1 MKKYLF
7 LSIVAAC
14 VLMSAMLNPASETL
28 AIGSKMPN
36 GKQTL
41 AVPVSS
47 STMVLNDAMKENGLL
62 VIFSCNTCPFVI
74 GWENRYNELNE
85 IATRNKIGA
94 VLVNSN
100 EAKRSSD
107 DSPEAMVAHAKE
119 MGYTMPYVIDKNH
132 ELADAFG
139 AKTTPHV
146 FVFNKNKELVYKG
159 SIDDNF
165 KNKNEV
171 ENHYLRNT
179 LNELG
184 AGKTITTSE
193 TPAKGCS
200 IKRVSKK

>member
-14 VLMSAMLNPASETL
+14 VLMSAMLNPSSESL

-36 GKQTL
+36 EKQKLEVPAKKSTL
-41 AVPVSS
+41 
-47 STMVLNDAMKENGLL
+47 MLNDAMKDNGLL

-74 GWENRYNELNE
+74 GWEDRYNELNE

-100 EAKRSSD
+100 EAKRNGD
-107 DSPEAMVAHAKE
+107 DSPEAMVAHAKK

-146 FVFNKNKELVYKG
+146 FLFNKNKELVYKG

-165 KNKNEV
+165 KNKDEV
-171 ENHYLRNT
+171 ENHYLRT
-179 LNELG
+179 ALNELG
-184 AGKTITTSE
+184 AGKTIANNE

-200 IKRVSKK
+200 IKRVAKK